1 MTWNGLNN
9 EIGALWARWIRD
21 GMSLSDFRT
30 FCAELGVLE
39 ATLERAP
46 RLDGLV
52 PPELTRRLAQV
63 KDWAC
68 QKNGTRFG
76 RIRYSD

>member
-1 MTWNGLNN
+1 MTWNGLNK
-9 EIGALWARWIRD
+9 EVTALWARWIRD
-21 GMSLSDFRT
+21 GMSLSDFRS
-30 FCAELGVLE
+30 FCEELGTLE
-39 ATLERAP
+39 AALEKTP
-46 RLDGLV
+46 DPGEPV
-52 PPELTRRLAQV
+52 PPKLTRRLAQL